1 MKIKHPTSDAMIE
14 GTVLAP
20 GTRLRV
26 NDFYS
31 STDDTWE
38 PCRPILYGSTV
49 SGTDQLVWVRIP
61 DLMTPDEAL
70 GKTKPPMFR
79 DDSGLEFG

>member
-1 MKIKHPTSDAMIE
+1 MQIKHPTSDAMIE

-26 NDFYS
+26 NDFCS
-31 STDDTWE
+31 SNTGQWE
-38 PCRPILYGSTV
+38 PCWPILYGTAV
-49 SGTDQLVWVRIP
+49 PENDVIWVRIP

-70 GKTKPPMFR
+70 GRKKPPMYR
-79 DDSGLEFG
+79 DDSGMEFG